1 VRANINVM
9 EIRSKVKK
17 AIDPRYASY
26 KVLLALFLVSGVVCV
41 FALRHNNE
49 TMIGLR
55 SQVYAADKSGQG
67 VEPAL
72 DKLRAYVYAHMNT
85 DLSSGGNTIKPP
97 IQLKY
102 TYDRLATAA
111 EQQANNSGLYTAAEN
126 YCQAQIPASVSIS
139 GRGRIGCVQDYIT
152 SHGGQQPAAIPAALY
167 EFDFLSPAW
176 SPDLAGWTLAASAF
190 SLVGAISAYVVQRLK
205 RKIPAA

>member
-1 VRANINVM
+1 M

-167 EFDFLSPAW
+167 VFDFLSPAW